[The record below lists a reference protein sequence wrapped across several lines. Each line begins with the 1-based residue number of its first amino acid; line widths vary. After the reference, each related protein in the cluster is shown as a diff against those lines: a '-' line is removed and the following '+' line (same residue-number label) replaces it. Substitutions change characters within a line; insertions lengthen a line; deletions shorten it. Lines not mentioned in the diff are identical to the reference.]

1 MAQIDPLTGRCDD
14 PACNCHQWGAPCHGI
29 PVPASQGNKIDTP
42 AQPKDLSGPY
52 SGPLWW
58 ESIKLAAAWLWKKA
72 TGQKVPTD

>member
-14 PACNCHQWGAPCHGI
+14 PACNCHQWGAPSHGI
-29 PVPASQGNKIDTP
+29 PVPAYN
-42 AQPKDLSGPY
+42 LSGPY